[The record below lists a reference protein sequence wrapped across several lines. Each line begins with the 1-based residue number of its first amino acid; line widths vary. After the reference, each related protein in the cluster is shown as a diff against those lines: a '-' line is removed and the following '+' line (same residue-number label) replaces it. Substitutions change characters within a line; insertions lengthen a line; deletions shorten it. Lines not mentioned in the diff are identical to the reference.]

1 MEENELNNILEGI
14 QEKVLKQ
21 IKDFEKNIENCET
34 KINQNNEEIKRINAE
49 NEELR
54 NQAIKYKNSNDSGRI
69 EKSANNKKLLK
80 NLLENN
86 TTKIV
91 NNDLAIDK
99 IEREN
104 KKIQEEVQKI
114 NEEKNIFIKEMIQQI
129 ETINKDID
137 NRYNEFVTNH
147 NKENNKKINANNS
160 KIERLNRKIDT
171 INEKI
176 LLMNQ
181 VGNNKNTSSQEELR
195 HKINEIN
202 ETINELELE
211 NKDIENKAKRKF
223 NNATINYR
231 KFKIKINEIDK
242 QIKSKVKDAQEQD
255 EEELANQMAEGREN
269 AQKEREEN
277 QIAEGIANEKA
288 KERKEQEE
296 YEKEAKDAQ
305 EQDEEELANLM
316 AKGREN
322 AQKEREKNQIAEGI
336 ENEKAKERKEQEEY
350 KKEVEEAE
358 NQAKIENENNQEHN
372 GNSEN
377 NKQPNHEKSANQ
389 ISGKK
394 VLAKEQNK
402 TVTSSKSENSQDN
415 DKNISFKV
423 IVDSKSNST
432 KLFIDNK
439 LIKNVNAIMSR
450 KEKREILKNDELQE
464 VIKDVINQTIME
476 NRSYSSKRP
485 KYILFGPLVKRKSRK
500 CNIFE
505 ILNLKR
511 KLDPSICK
519 LLINEIHERKNAFTN
534 KKEKIYLLGE
544 YIYAIHNK
552 EDHGLMYKNINIK
565 YNLKDDNEKTVS
577 KISKYAKYAREIAD
591 IEGKLTKNPIA
602 RFIDKI
608 KNPKEKYEDEDE
620 IESYNNANAKSKF
633 NSRISEGVDEQKI
646 NNIYKNLQ
654 NKYPEM
660 DDPENNSEISL

>member
-54 NQAIKYKNSNDSGRI
+54 NQAIKYKDSNDSGRI

-147 NKENNKKINANNS
+147 NKENDKKINANNS

-269 AQKEREEN
+269 AQKEREE
-277 QIAEGIANEKA
+277 
-288 KERKEQEE
+288 
-296 YEKEAKDAQ
+296 
-305 EQDEEELANLM
+305 
-316 AKGREN
+316 
-322 AQKEREKNQIAEGI
+322 NQIAEGI